1 MLFQRIQRSDPE
13 VIYQIVYNLAA
24 SSAVITAGYP
34 CVWSIASTVDG
45 LAVAKPASA
54 TLSLIVGI
62 AVQDIAN
69 SAYGKIQCYGY
80 RASAFVTNATDQ
92 AIAAGDVL
100 VPVNAQWYMTY
111 SAAGDG
117 MAGFIMSAEAVA
129 TDSAP
134 AAANHKVF
142 IRCL

>member
-1 MLFQRIQRSDPE
+1 MLFQRVQRSDAE
-13 VIYQIVYNLAA
+13 TVYQIVYNLSG

-34 CVWSIASTVDG
+34 CVWSIATTIDG
-45 LAVAKPASA
+45 LAVTKPATA
-54 TLSLIVGI
+54 TLSLLVGI
-62 AVQDIAN
+62 AVTDIAN

-80 RASAFVTNATDQ
+80 KASAYVTNATNQ

-100 VPVNAQWYMTY
+100 IPVNAQWYLNY

-117 MAGFIMSAEAVA
+117 MTGYIMAAEAFA
-129 TDSAP
+129 TNATP
-134 AAANHKVF
+134 AAANKKVF